1 MFRHFFA
8 FLAPPG
14 YLNRA
19 GFTRRVELLVC
30 GEELE
35 GVDLEE
41 RRVEEQLDGG
51 GTLLKAVDY
60 IFNKSITDSLIEFW
74 ITYRARR

>member
-1 MFRHFFA
+1 M
-8 FLAPPG
+8 
-14 YLNRA
+14 
-19 GFTRRVELLVC
+19 C

-51 GTLLKAVDY
+51 GPLLGVGNGQVKSHDSSQSHLVKA
-60 IFNKSITDSLIEFW
+60 FCQSQS
-74 ITYRARR
+74 